1 MEKTFNEIVLD
12 GVYEYLTSNDNFYNV
27 EKNEDNVYAEFKFGE
42 NELNLNASLDED
54 TENLVIET
62 NNIYWGYYVSH
73 REPFMD
79 DDIRTAVTDAVLK
92 TIEKYL

>member
-1 MEKTFNEIVLD
+1 MENTFNEMVLD

-27 EKNEDNVYAEFKFGE
+27 EKNEDYVVADFKFGE

-62 NNIYWGYYVSH
+62 DAIYWAYYVAENSLY
-73 REPFMD
+73 MD
-79 DDIRTAVTDAVLK
+79 ADIRTAVTDAVLK
-92 TIEKYL
+92 TIDNYL

>member
-42 NELNLNASLDED
+42 NELNLNASLYED

-62 NNIYWGYYVSH
+62 NNIYWGYYVAHSKLY
-73 REPFMD
+73 MD
-79 DDIRTAVTDAVLK
+79 DDIRTAVTSAVLK
-92 TIEKYL
+92 TIEQYL